1 MKELAR
7 KINGSKV
14 GSIVLKALLMC
25 SVIAMFFTVPMEV
38 YAGDSETIE
47 FTSNTGG
54 ELAQTKLVKGT
65 INLLNDATTVAL
77 LIEAAAVVVLVVMK
91 FIGMQQADDQEKPKF
106 KKEIKSIIITGIIVM
121 CISGILKAVFSYYQN

>member
-14 GSIVLKALLMC
+14 GNFVLKALLMC

-38 YAGDSETIE
+38 YAGDSEKIE

-54 ELAQTKLVKGT
+54 KLAETKLVKGT
-65 INLLNDATTVAL
+65 IELLNDATTVAL
-77 LIEAAAVVVLVVMK
+77 LIEAAAVVVLVIMK

>member
-1 MKELAR
+1 MKEIAR
-7 KINGSKV
+7 KIKGSKV
-14 GSIVLKALLMC
+14 GNFVLKALLMC

-38 YAGDSETIE
+38 YAGDSEKIE

-54 ELAQTKLVKGT
+54 KLAETKLVKGT
-65 INLLNDATTVAL
+65 IELLNDATTVAL
-77 LIEAAAVVVLVVMK
+77 LIEAAAVVVLVIMK